1 MKNSNNSIDSLISRI
16 LSEEIDSK
24 SMKMADELEEDLK
37 GKQSKIDVAAPKGKI
52 TAADFKKLRSQKKET
67 KESEEIDEWFFYD
80 SEDEDESTPGDY
92 EGDEE
97 AEDEAEELSAQEPTY
112 VGRGLSDNKPGKI
125 FGSFSDD
132 HGWYNQDDE
141 DFDGDFDFEYDEEE
155 FDDQLRFLER

>member
-67 KESEEIDEWFFYD
+67 KESEEIDEWFYFD
-80 SEDEDESTPGDY
+80 
-92 EGDEE
+92 
-97 AEDEAEELSAQEPTY
+97 
-112 VGRGLSDNKPGKI
+112 K
-125 FGSFSDD
+125 DD
-132 HGWYNQDDE
+132 D
-141 DFDGDFDFEYDEEE
+141 
-155 FDDQLRFLER
+155 